1 MTAVLALQVSYPPVP
16 SVLGLSPHG
25 LLTAAGIAAGG
36 WFLRRQLMRRGV
48 DPSPFETAV
57 LCGVLAAIIGA
68 RVDYVLSHLGDFT
81 ADPVSALRIWQGGL
95 ALVGGLLAGVVTA
108 ALLVRRA
115 GFAVL
120 PSLDLVAPGLPL
132 AIAVGRIGDLLLT
145 DHLGR
150 PTTSSWAL
158 SYAIRPGSHLAPGFG
173 DAPAAPPGAGSSCA
187 TAGSYFAGCSY
198 HLTPAYDIVGAL
210 VLLAVLLAVRSRL
223 ADRPGATFSLFTLL
237 YGVQRLTLDRFRG
250 IDERLL
256 AGLSGTQLVA
266 IIAVLLSAVTL
277 VILRFR
283 RPTSAEGSALLI
295 RAPVTPAHP
304 AAKYDNA

>member
-1 MTAVLALQVSYPPVP
+1 MT
-16 SVLGLSPHG
+16 
-25 LLTAAGIAAGG
+25 
-36 WFLRRQLMRRGV
+36 
-48 DPSPFETAV
+48 
-57 LCGVLAAIIGA
+57 
-68 RVDYVLSHLGDFT
+68 
-81 ADPVSALRIWQGGL
+81 
-95 ALVGGLLAGVVTA
+95 
-108 ALLVRRA
+108 
-115 GFAVL
+115 
-120 PSLDLVAPGLPL
+120 
-132 AIAVGRIGDLLLT
+132 
-145 DHLGR
+145 
-150 PTTSSWAL
+150 
-158 SYAIRPGSHLAPGFG
+158 IRPGSYLAPGFG

-198 HLTPAYDIVGAL
+198 HLAPAYDIVGAL

-223 ADRPGATFSLFTLL
+223 ANRPGATFSLFTLL

-304 AAKYDNA
+304 AASKYDNA